1 MTTLFTILI
10 IIAAILLILVVLIQK
25 SKGGGLA
32 SGFSSSNAILGVKK
46 TTDGVEKATWVLAG
60 VIIVLS
66 IATVAITPKGGHRS
80 AVSAPV
86 QQQPTLP
93 DMSSEDTPLLQIPA
107 DNNSGSAESSEGA
120 AENN

>member
-1 MTTLFTILI
+1 MTTLLTILI
-10 IIAAILLILVVLIQK
+10 VVAAILLILVVLIQK

-46 TTDGVEKATWVLAG
+46 TTDGVEKATWILAG

-66 IATVAITPKGGHRS
+66 IATVTLTPRGGHKS

-86 QQQPTLP
+86 QQQQTLP
-93 DMSSEDTPLLQIPA
+93 NMSSEDAPLLQAPA
-107 DNNSGSAESSEGA
+107 QSSDSGSEAP
-120 AENN
+120 ENN